1 METKPKFTN
10 SPANDF
16 STFAKR
22 IQGKS
27 KEEQEKIRTE
37 LRTAR
42 YSSAKFIA
50 LLTPDSLSKISILL
64 NCLPIFNAASSFDT
78 KTI

>member
-27 KEEQEKIRTE
+27 KEEQEKIRADWFKT
-37 LRTAR
+37 
-42 YSSAKFIA
+42 YSI
-50 LLTPDSLSKISILL
+50 
-64 NCLPIFNAASSFDT
+64 DT
-78 KTI
+78 HSMWINEETKND